1 MTLACSFDLFSY
13 LSKAP
18 QLGSQQFLPQVLL
31 MAINKRDHGAWAL
44 QVGYGARP
52 VRHWSYSIPY
62 KLSRA
67 LDELLNVT

>member
-1 MTLACSFDLFSY
+1 M
-13 LSKAP
+13 
-18 QLGSQQFLPQVLL
+18 
-31 MAINKRDHGAWAL
+31 